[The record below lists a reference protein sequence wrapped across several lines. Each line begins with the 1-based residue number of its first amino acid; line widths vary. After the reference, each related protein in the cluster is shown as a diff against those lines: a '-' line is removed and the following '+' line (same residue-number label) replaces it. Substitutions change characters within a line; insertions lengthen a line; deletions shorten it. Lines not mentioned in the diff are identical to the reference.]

1 MHLDTSAKAFSTSHK
16 TDAEP
21 CLSLSSVI
29 LTNPSEPGRWV
40 AFTESGPPPKGNA
53 EAKHETEKKGKKGR
67 EDENDQRCKS
77 FTTLPG
83 TPGRRKTMRSFVAYP
98 AATLL
103 VLLAVIETGLCRK
116 ALPCPAHCS
125 ASLTVF
131 MPDGSTTSVH
141 GSKAV
146 EVIRFKEEISRAS
159 WKHLVVIKVANT
171 KIRVPPSLET
181 MIRLVVKKYP
191 DLGQVLIQIIMG
203 EAKNQQK
210 YTYMKGPNKNV
221 GTTTKTRTIT
231 KGSPQGSRPKGFLRS
246 PTR

>member
-1 MHLDTSAKAFSTSHK
+1 
-16 TDAEP
+16 
-21 CLSLSSVI
+21 
-29 LTNPSEPGRWV
+29 
-40 AFTESGPPPKGNA
+40 
-53 EAKHETEKKGKKGR
+53 
-67 EDENDQRCKS
+67 
-77 FTTLPG
+77 
-83 TPGRRKTMRSFVAYP
+83 MRSFVAYP

-171 KIRVPPSLET
+171 KIRVPPISGDHDKT
-181 MIRLVVKKYP
+181 C
-191 DLGQVLIQIIMG
+191 G
-203 EAKNQQK
+203 EKV
-210 YTYMKGPNKNV
+210 PRF
-221 GTTTKTRTIT
+221 GTSSDSDYY
-231 KGSPQGSRPKGFLRS
+231 G
-246 PTR
+246 